1 MSGTSRPAPGL
12 ADIQKRFWD
21 LIAAP
26 EGARKGQGDLEA
38 AGVLP
43 EGFVDAVFVG
53 DDRRSA
59 IDRVD
64 VYANMYFF
72 RLKDA
77 IREDF
82 PKVALLAGEA
92 AWHDLMTDY
101 VLAHPPV
108 SWSMRYAG
116 QHLPAFLAAHP
127 LSEGRPWLA
136 DLARLEWARADA
148 FQQRDEP
155 VLPLEALSAIDPEA
169 WGELAFRTAG
179 CVTLLEAGSRVGK
192 LWEELEEAAEP
203 SPGAEPEPGR
213 EVLLVFREGLEVFHE
228 ELTGAEARAIAAL
241 VDGRAFAE
249 VCERAAGEDTSDENV
264 EAAAGIAAGALV
276 KLLSRGLVTG
286 HGA

>member
-1 MSGTSRPAPGL
+1 MKDPAPGL
-12 ADIQKRFWD
+12 ADIQKGFWE

-26 EGARKGQGDLEA
+26 EGARKGQRDLEA

-53 DDRRSA
+53 DERRSA

-82 PKVALLAGEA
+82 PKVALLAGEP

-116 QHLPAFLAAHP
+116 QHLPAFLAVHP
-127 LSEGRPWLA
+127 LAEGRPWLA

-155 VLPLEALSAIDPEA
+155 VLPIEALSGVAPEA
-169 WGELAFRTAG
+169 WGELAFRAAG
-179 CVTLLEAGSRVGK
+179 CVTLIEASAGVGQ
-192 LWEELEEAAEP
+192 LWADLEEAADP
-203 SPGAEPEPGR
+203 SPDAAPSQEPET
-213 EVLLVFREGLEVFHE
+213 LLVFREGLDVFHE
-228 ELTGAEARAIAAL
+228 SLEGAE
-241 VDGRAFAE
+241 GRAGSALLSGCSFAE
-249 VCERAAGEDTSDENV
+249 VCERAAGDAASDDDV
-264 EAAAGIAAGALV
+264 EVAAQVAAGILL
-276 KLLSRGLVTG
+276 KLLNRGLITG
-286 HGA
+286 FAA